1 MANYFILYQY
11 RYDEVCP
18 RRERFVHDE
27 HGISQCTRTFEGF
40 AKKVVYF
47 GEDRSPTEWEELLE
61 RLEDDIAKSILEK
74 DIEHRDNVDVQII
87 GVSKL

>member
-11 RYDEVCP
+11 RYNEICP
-18 RRERFVHDE
+18 KRERFAHDE
-27 HGISQCTRTFEGF
+27 HGISQHTHTVEGF
-40 AKKVVYF
+40 AKKVLSIS
-47 GEDRSPTEWEELLE
+47 EDREELLE

-74 DIEHRDNVDVQII
+74 DVECRDNVDVQIV

>member
-11 RYDEVCP
+11 RYNEICP
-18 RRERFVHDE
+18 KRERFAHDE
-27 HGISQCTRTFEGF
+27 HGISQHTHTVEGF
-40 AKKVVYF
+40 AKKVLSIS
-47 GEDRSPTEWEELLE
+47 EDRDVHEWEELLE

-74 DIEHRDNVDVQII
+74 DVECRDNVDVQIV